1 MKQKK
6 STADVLVALLTFL
19 NLLLTVAL
27 HLINRREILH
37 AVQDD
42 EETKVLLST
51 TSEVKA
57 EKAEN
62 S

>member
-6 STADVLVALLTFL
+6 STADVLVALFTFL

-27 HLINRREILH
+27 HLINRKEILH

-42 EETKVLLST
+42 EGTKVLWST
-51 TSEVKA
+51 TTQEKA

>member
-42 EETKVLLST
+42 EETKALLST

>member
-51 TSEVKA
+51 ASEVKA